1 MQYTP
6 QQQMGFAGYS
16 VPCRVGNW
24 AEDEYLG
31 ALVAEEHKKS
41 LAEGTLTASRLA
53 ATIGSASAPIEL
65 AAPHADGFV
74 HYGDEIMLSNAQGGA
89 LACNWQDRVEVSQE
103 SYAITRGAAEPAER
117 TCWRVLP
124 AHGAAAP
131 ADGILRFGAHFT
143 LGSERGGE
151 LLYLQSQRYTV
162 HNMNYSRSVR
172 GSERKQGVTGALVT
186 NWQTNWEAVHLDPTK
201 LAQIRSEGQPVLAN
215 AFVALR
221 HTSTQLNL
229 CSDSLVVKNHF
240 GHEAEVCCF
249 MDTDIAKST
258 MGERTSHAV
267 GASNHW
273 AFTTGVPAAMPPV
286 PETGSV
292 IVSEANAPVM
302 S

>member
-1 MQYTP
+1 M
-6 QQQMGFAGYS
+6 
-16 VPCRVGNW
+16 
-24 AEDEYLG
+24 
-31 ALVAEEHKKS
+31 
-41 LAEGTLTASRLA
+41 A

-74 HYGDEIMLSNAQGGA
+74 HYGDESCCRTRRAARSLQ
-89 LACNWQDRVEVSQE
+89 LAGRGVEG
-103 SYAITRGAAEPAER
+103 YAITRGAAEPAER

-124 AHGAAAP
+124 AHGAEAP

-240 GHEAEVCCF
+240 GHDAEV
-249 MDTDIAKST
+249 
-258 MGERTSHAV
+258 
-267 GASNHW
+267 
-273 AFTTGVPAAMPPV
+273 
-286 PETGSV
+286 
-292 IVSEANAPVM
+292 
-302 S
+302 

>member
-1 MQYTP
+1 M
-6 QQQMGFAGYS
+6 
-16 VPCRVGNW
+16 
-24 AEDEYLG
+24 
-31 ALVAEEHKKS
+31 
-41 LAEGTLTASRLA
+41 
-53 ATIGSASAPIEL
+53 
-65 AAPHADGFV
+65 
-74 HYGDEIMLSNAQGGA
+74 
-89 LACNWQDRVEVSQE
+89 
-103 SYAITRGAAEPAER
+103 
-117 TCWRVLP
+117 
-124 AHGAAAP
+124 
-131 ADGILRFGAHFT
+131 
-143 LGSERGGE
+143 
-151 LLYLQSQRYTV
+151 
-162 HNMNYSRSVR
+162 
-172 GSERKQGVTGALVT
+172 
-186 NWQTNWEAVHLDPTK
+186 
-201 LAQIRSEGQPVLAN
+201 LAN